1 MILQVQLASKG
12 IPLIYVKS
20 LDLHQALDRTGM
32 LDGCLRNML
41 QDNLGFCNNASRVY
55 TRRRGTA
62 LDCERLGW
70 TSFLMSSVLCLKIW
84 CNMSLDQSNK

>member
-41 QDNLGFCNNASRVY
+41 QDNLGFVIMLAEY
-55 TRRRGTA
+55 TQEEEE
-62 LDCERLGW
+62 LH
-70 TSFLMSSVLCLKIW
+70 
-84 CNMSLDQSNK
+84 